1 MPVANVG
8 SIGGGVAAFEHATS
22 DEASCTFAV
31 MTADGAWQR
40 PRTLVR
46 APFGHAKKVAP
57 VRMRQVDKIVIETR
71 KSLSYELDGGVR
83 TKTDTLRVGLVPH
96 AVSIRVVRRAAG

>member
-1 MPVANVG
+1 
-8 SIGGGVAAFEHATS
+8 
-22 DEASCTFAV
+22 
-31 MTADGAWQR
+31 
-40 PRTLVR
+40 
-46 APFGHAKKVAP
+46 
-57 VRMRQVDKIVIETR
+57 MRQVDKTVIETR